1 MITLKDLLDNRKA
14 ALLNYELNPEL
25 QVKFSGDSL
34 RSEDALL
41 YALLQGAYSH
51 GCLNCYYSFIFGEI
65 TMKNLEYIKE
75 ELSR

>member
-34 RSEDALL
+34 RSEDMLFFKEPTL
-41 YALLQGAYSH
+41 MVVSTV
-51 GCLNCYYSFIFGEI
+51 I
-65 TMKNLEYIKE
+65 TRLFSEK
-75 ELSR
+75 